1 MVTRLIFVLV
11 VSEKKTV
18 QVKGKGRCIYDLWS
32 CMHVDVLLAYE
43 RTESGTHGELGSHI
57 SVFCL
62 EPLTIGGRS
71 SAAVEH
77 CLCVCLLFLFLKKTM
92 SFNQTL
98 LRKPITILVR
108 LKPHSGIVFNLVK
121 RV

>member
-1 MVTRLIFVLV
+1 MCASDAVTFLEAYMLWPSQCKVAYAQTLEWTKSVVTRLIFALV

-71 SAAVEH
+71 S
-77 CLCVCLLFLFLKKTM
+77 C
-92 SFNQTL
+92 
-98 LRKPITILVR
+98 
-108 LKPHSGIVFNLVK
+108 
-121 RV
+121 